1 MRNLAVECGGHLTK
15 GAQAVTGPT
24 LPELSAV
31 MFSIKDF
38 RIKYTV
44 RAKLSH
50 PGSMTVNHR
59 LPHATRGGH
68 TSGKI

>member
-50 PGSMTVNHR
+50 PGFDDGESPFAARDQRWAH
-59 LPHATRGGH
+59 LW
-68 TSGKI
+68 